1 MAWTDCAASTLDT
14 NAALHAGAVV
24 EFVRGNLIQ
33 AQSQSGYD
41 VQTFHHSSVELYHEL
56 STANAWERF
65 GQFHV
70 AVLPA
75 RPADDGAWR
84 RLRVTAEGRR
94 DGGSGVATIRLYA
107 GNTEMLSEPHSTGG
121 YLEWSAYGELTF
133 STSSYAIGSTTFE
146 VARVGGLRASN
157 LSTAM
162 LSTMGYAGATQVVFL
177 NAIAKC
183 TAVRKVLLRAPRF
196 DEEASS

>member
-24 EFVRGNLIQ
+24 EFVRGNLLQ
-33 AQSQSGYD
+33 AQAQSGYD
-41 VQTFHHSSVELYHEL
+41 VQTFHHSSAELTHIL
-56 STANAWERF
+56 STASCWERF
-65 GQFHV
+65 EEFHV

-84 RLRVTAEGRR
+84 RLRVTAEGKVE
-94 DGGSGVATIRLYA
+94 GGSGVATIRLYA
-107 GNTEMLSEPHSTGG
+107 GNTEQLSEPHSTGG
-121 YLEWSAYGELTF
+121 YREWSACGEMIF
-133 STSSYAIGSTTFE
+133 STSSYAVGSTTFD

-162 LSTMGYAGATQVVFL
+162 LSTMGYAGALQVVFL

-183 TAVRKVLLRAPRF
+183 TEVRKVLLRAPRF